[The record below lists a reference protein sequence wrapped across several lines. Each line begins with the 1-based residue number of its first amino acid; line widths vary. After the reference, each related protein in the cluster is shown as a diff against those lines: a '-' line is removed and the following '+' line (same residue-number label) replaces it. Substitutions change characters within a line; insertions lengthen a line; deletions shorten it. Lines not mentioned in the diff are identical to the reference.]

1 MQGVFFFQLA
11 MRINEARR
19 IDEST
24 RKRERF
30 GERRLEMWHLG
41 KIIPDRLPKGFRNGP
56 RVGAL
61 LSDGCDG
68 FSVND

>member
-1 MQGVFFFQLA
+1 
-11 MRINEARR
+11 
-19 IDEST
+19 
-24 RKRERF
+24 
-30 GERRLEMWHLG
+30 MWHLG